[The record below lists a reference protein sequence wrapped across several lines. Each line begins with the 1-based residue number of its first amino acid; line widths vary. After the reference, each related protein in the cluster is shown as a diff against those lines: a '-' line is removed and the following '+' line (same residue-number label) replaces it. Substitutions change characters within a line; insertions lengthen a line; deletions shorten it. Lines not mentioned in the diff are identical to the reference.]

1 MQYMLKASEFLN
13 KQDKILFFLLKT
25 SLLLVFLHSM
35 NAWFLWKITPAIAGA
50 ISFVFCFLYL
60 ITRPSLF
67 STRQIFIL
75 SIFILVIVRLYVIR
89 DANINAYIE
98 VFIRSSPLALIILLA
113 YEKKIELLRFITST
127 LGLLLFVSLLAWICF
142 LAGCN
147 LPHSS
152 IEYNNGQYW
161 FDNYYL
167 FIHDLNPYFVI
178 PRFSSVFLEPGHLGM
193 ITSFLLFANRFEL
206 KRIEVIIL
214 LIATLFT
221 FSLAAYILL
230 FISVMFF
237 LLVRTKKPLIYLSL
251 FVVFLLIGYQFFSQY
266 NNGNNIVNN
275 LIIERLR
282 IEDQSLAGDTRYSE
296 LMDSYYNEFI
306 YSDKVFTG
314 IGFNKY
320 EKLNLGANA
329 GYKVFIV
336 QNGILGT
343 LLLIFLYISFILYHP
358 SIEIILLLL
367 VYALSFLQ
375 RAYALWECELIIFI
389 LAVAMYKTKEI
400 KQHYAYG

>member
-1 MQYMLKASEFLN
+1 MLKASEFLN

-89 DANINAYIE
+89 DANINTYIE
-98 VFIRSSPLALIILLA
+98 VLYDLTFSINNSLA

-178 PRFSSVFLEPGHLGM
+178 PRFSC
-193 ITSFLLFANRFEL
+193 
-206 KRIEVIIL
+206 
-214 LIATLFT
+214 
-221 FSLAAYILL
+221 
-230 FISVMFF
+230 
-237 LLVRTKKPLIYLSL
+237 LS
-251 FVVFLLIGYQFFSQY
+251 
-266 NNGNNIVNN
+266 
-275 LIIERLR
+275 
-282 IEDQSLAGDTRYSE
+282 
-296 LMDSYYNEFI
+296 
-306 YSDKVFTG
+306 
-314 IGFNKY
+314 
-320 EKLNLGANA
+320 
-329 GYKVFIV
+329 
-336 QNGILGT
+336 
-343 LLLIFLYISFILYHP
+343 
-358 SIEIILLLL
+358 
-367 VYALSFLQ
+367 
-375 RAYALWECELIIFI
+375 
-389 LAVAMYKTKEI
+389 
-400 KQHYAYG
+400 